1 MVLQIDSG
9 SDHPAQV
16 RGIKGVL
23 GSNKLSSLQFCGGGR
38 GQYRGWA
45 EVGLICQ
52 KRDDLGIINIAIT
65 VEWTHKYWL
74 QIHSASPPN
83 PPPANPPAASQL
95 CQGQEPSPANT
106 LNFLLFPYRI
116 CNRECISFI
125 FFDWSNSDYV
135 FSMGFE
141 RSIENVKGKGWWS
154 VNYELSSWRKY
165 LKLLKTHPLECST
178 TILPLVLWRSPNK
191 LVPRYKFSEQLV
203 ILMVGWPVRWPAG
216 ELNTGRGRVI
226 GTIQWSPGSSFL
238 LIVLPRSDKI
248 ETELFYWGKLPT
260 LPTHNRYLV
269 AHCGTLA
276 PVSAL
281 DVWEIEF
288 LAVISNQ
295 WGYHGLYDG
304 VLWS

>member
-1 MVLQIDSG
+1 
-9 SDHPAQV
+9 
-16 RGIKGVL
+16 
-23 GSNKLSSLQFCGGGR
+23 
-38 GQYRGWA
+38 
-45 EVGLICQ
+45 
-52 KRDDLGIINIAIT
+52 
-65 VEWTHKYWL
+65 
-74 QIHSASPPN
+74 
-83 PPPANPPAASQL
+83 
-95 CQGQEPSPANT
+95 
-106 LNFLLFPYRI
+106 
-116 CNRECISFI
+116 
-125 FFDWSNSDYV
+125 
-135 FSMGFE
+135 MGFE
-141 RSIENVKGKGWWS
+141 RSIENVKGKGWLS

-165 LKLLKTHPLECST
+165 LKLLKTHPLECSS

-203 ILMVGWPVRWPAG
+203 ILMVGWPARWAAG

-269 AHCGTLA
+269 AYCGTLA
-276 PVSAL
+276 QVSAL

-295 WGYHGLYDG
+295 WGYHGLYKV
-304 VLWS
+304 VLSS

>member
-9 SDHPAQV
+9 SDPDHPAQV

-23 GSNKLSSLQFCGGGR
+23 GSNKLSSLQFRGGGR

-65 VEWTHKYWL
+65 VEWTLKYWL

-116 CNRECISFI
+116 CNSECISFI

-165 LKLLKTHPLECST
+165 LSK
-178 TILPLVLWRSPNK
+178 IRVLQYNTS
-191 LVPRYKFSEQLV
+191 
-203 ILMVGWPVRWPAG
+203 AG
-216 ELNTGRGRVI
+216 VMAEP
-226 GTIQWSPGSSFL
+226 Q
-238 LIVLPRSDKI
+238 
-248 ETELFYWGKLPT
+248 
-260 LPTHNRYLV
+260 
-269 AHCGTLA
+269 
-276 PVSAL
+276 
-281 DVWEIEF
+281 
-288 LAVISNQ
+288 
-295 WGYHGLYDG
+295 
-304 VLWS
+304 